1 MGFREYVLKRVLLLF
16 PILFGV
22 SVMSFA
28 LIYMLP
34 GGPVEAAMGGVGG
47 SVESIQARK
56 KELGFNRPI
65 YIQYID
71 WVTDVLRGD
80 LGETIAS
87 GRDVSKIIWSS
98 IGPTYWLA
106 TGGLVVSVMI
116 GIPAGII
123 SAVNQYSI
131 KDYAMTSFAFLG
143 LSIPNFWLGIMLAL
157 VFGLWLSILP
167 TSGFTSPFQD
177 PIEGIKLLI
186 LPSIT
191 LGTAG
196 AAIVTRMMRSSM
208 LEVLSEG
215 YIRAAKSKGLPNKV
229 VLYKHAV
236 RNALI
241 PTITVIGINFGYYL
255 GGAVIV
261 ESIFSLPGMGR
272 AILNAVFSRE
282 FSIIQAGILLIAVT
296 FTLINLTVDL
306 LYVYIDPRIK
316 YD

>member
-1 MGFREYVLKRVLLLF
+1 
-16 PILFGV
+16 
-22 SVMSFA
+22 
-28 LIYMLP
+28 
-34 GGPVEAAMGGVGG
+34 
-47 SVESIQARK
+47 
-56 KELGFNRPI
+56 
-65 YIQYID
+65 
-71 WVTDVLRGD
+71 
-80 LGETIAS
+80 
-87 GRDVSKIIWSS
+87 
-98 IGPTYWLA
+98 
-106 TGGLVVSVMI
+106 
-116 GIPAGII
+116 
-123 SAVNQYSI
+123 
-131 KDYAMTSFAFLG
+131 
-143 LSIPNFWLGIMLAL
+143 
-157 VFGLWLSILP
+157 
-167 TSGFTSPFQD
+167 
-177 PIEGIKLLI
+177 
-186 LPSIT
+186 
-191 LGTAG
+191 
-196 AAIVTRMMRSSM
+196 MMRSSM

-296 FTLINLTVDL
+296 FTLINLAVDL